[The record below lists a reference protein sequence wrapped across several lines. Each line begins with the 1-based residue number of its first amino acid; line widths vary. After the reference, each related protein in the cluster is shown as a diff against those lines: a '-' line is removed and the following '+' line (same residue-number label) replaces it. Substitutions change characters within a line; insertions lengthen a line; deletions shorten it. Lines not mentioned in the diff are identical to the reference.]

1 MQSWVNLMQTI
12 RTISNI
18 SYNTIE
24 HFESKIAELENRRI
38 IDWAYWVYHLAD
50 EDELKDHI
58 HFVLKPSKRL
68 ETADLRDF
76 FNEFDPTH
84 EKPRTCTAKWQ
95 FANSMDDWLLY
106 AKHDPSYLMSKGQFR
121 RHNYQWKDIKA
132 TDYDALKA
140 DINSIDMRKY
150 YILEWLEDAVR
161 SQTPFFVLVQQGLIP
176 IAQRSQY
183 EFQYNALTRAIE
195 NEKQGKTGRKTAHE
209 KPTLTPL
216 DDAEPSPFDEVQK

>member
-12 RTISNI
+12 RVISNI

-24 HFESKIAELENRRI
+24 FFESKIAELVSLRR
-38 IDWAYWVYHLAD
+38 IDWAYWVFHLAD

-76 FNEFDPTH
+76 FKELDPNH
-84 EKPRTCTAKWQ
+84 DKPRTCTARWQ
-95 FANSMDDWLLY
+95 PTNSMDDWLLY
-106 AKHDPSYLMSKGQFR
+106 AKHDPAYLTSKGQHR
-121 RHNYQWKDIKA
+121 RHHYEWKDIKA
-132 TDYDALKA
+132 TDEDALQA
-140 DINSIDMRKY
+140 DIACIDMRKY
-150 YILEWLEDAVR
+150 YILEWLEDAAR

-176 IAQRSQY
+176 IAQRSQF

-195 NEKQGKTGRKTAHE
+195 NEKQGKTGRKTSHE
-209 KPTLTPL
+209 KPSLTLVEDGDPI
-216 DDAEPSPFDEVQK
+216 PFD

>member
-12 RTISNI
+12 RVISNI

-24 HFESKIAELENRRI
+24 YFESKIAELVSRRI
-38 IDWAYWVYHLAD
+38 IDWAYWVFHLAD

-76 FNEFDPTH
+76 FKEVDPNH
-84 EKPRTCTAKWQ
+84 EKPRTCTSRWQ
-95 FANSMDDWLLY
+95 PTNSMDDWLLY
-106 AKHDPSYLMSKGQFR
+106 AKHDPAYLTSKGQYR
-121 RHNYQWKDIKA
+121 RHHYEWKDIKA
-132 TDYDALKA
+132 TDEDALQA
-140 DINSIDMRKY
+140 DIACIDMRKY
-150 YILEWLEDAVR
+150 YILEWLEDAAR

-176 IAQRSQY
+176 IAQRSQF

-195 NEKQGKTGRKTAHE
+195 NEKQGKTGRKTSHE
-209 KPTLTPL
+209 KPSLTLVE
-216 DDAEPSPFDEVQK
+216 DGEPVPFD